1 MKLKPLLDKIVVKPD
16 VRVLSKILI
25 VNNKEV
31 ENMGTV
37 VAVGPGK
44 KLPNGRREDMPIEVG
59 KRVRFGTMNGDRG
72 EEYLKYFPY
81 FEDGVKY
88 LVMSWQDICF
98 AEEENEKEKDS
109 ISQSN

>member
-1 MKLKPLLDKIVVKPD
+1 MIKFKPMHDKILVKPD
-16 VRVLSKILI
+16 VRELSSVIF
-25 VNNKEV
+25 VENQEV

-44 KLPNGRREDMPIEVG
+44 KLSADKIEAMPISVG
-59 KRVRFGTMNGDRG
+59 ARIRFGTMNDDRG

-88 LVMSWQDICF
+88 LVMSWKDVCF
-98 AEEENEKEKDS
+98 IEE
-109 ISQSN
+109 

>member
-1 MKLKPLLDKIVVKPD
+1 MKLKPMLDKIVVKPD
-16 VRVLSKILI
+16 IRVLSSVIY

-44 KLPNGRREDMPIEVG
+44 KLPNGRREDMPVEVG
-59 KRVRFGTMNGDRG
+59 ARVRFGTMNDDHG

-81 FEDGVKY
+81 HEDGVKY
-88 LVMSWQDICF
+88 LVMSWQDVCF
-98 AEEENEKEKDS
+98 VELKNA
-109 ISQSN
+109 